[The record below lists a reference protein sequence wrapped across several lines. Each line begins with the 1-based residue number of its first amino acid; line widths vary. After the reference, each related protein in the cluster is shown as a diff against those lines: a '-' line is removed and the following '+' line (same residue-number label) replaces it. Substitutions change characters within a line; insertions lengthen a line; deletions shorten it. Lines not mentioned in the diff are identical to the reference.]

1 MCYSIWCVV
10 FTWSWLRFCGKSIMV
25 SNMRVGIGYDV
36 HPLISGRR
44 LVLGGI
50 DIPFDKGLS
59 GWSDADVLTHAIID
73 ALLGAAAI
81 GDIGSHFP
89 PVESQY
95 KDISSLVL
103 LERIRDKLTK
113 HGWRVGNIDA
123 TILTEQPKLRD
134 FIDRMRER
142 LSQVLGIDIS
152 QVSVKASTS
161 AQLGFVGREEGMA
174 AWAIALIKGSRD
186 EGI

>member
-1 MCYSIWCVV
+1 
-10 FTWSWLRFCGKSIMV
+10 
-25 SNMRVGIGYDV
+25 MRVGIGYDV
-36 HPLISGRR
+36 HPLAAGRR

-50 DIPFDKGLS
+50 EIPFDRGLG

-73 ALLGAAAI
+73 ALLGAAAL

-89 PVESQY
+89 PGESEY

-103 LERIRDKLTK
+103 LQRVRDELTK
-113 HGWRVGNIDA
+113 NGWQVVNIDA
-123 TILTEQPKLRD
+123 TVLAEKPRLID
-134 FIDRMRER
+134 FSSRMRQN
-142 LSQVLGIDIS
+142 LSQTLGIDVS

-161 AQLGFVGREEGMA
+161 NKLGFIGRGEGIA
-174 AWAIALIKGSRD
+174 ALVVAMIEGGND